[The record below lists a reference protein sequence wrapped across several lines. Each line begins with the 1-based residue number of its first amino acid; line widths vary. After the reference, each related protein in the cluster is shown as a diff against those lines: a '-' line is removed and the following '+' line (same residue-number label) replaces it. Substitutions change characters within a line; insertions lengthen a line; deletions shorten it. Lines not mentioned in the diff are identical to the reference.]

1 MLCSLAVCIIKKAI
15 HTLTHARSVKEFVVA
30 LFSANLYPQKKLKE
44 DTLNKQHNLIN
55 SNQLSW

>member
-30 LFSANLYPQKKLKE
+30 LFSANLYPQKTKGQRGNIKWTTKF
-44 DTLNKQHNLIN
+44 DKQ
-55 SNQLSW
+55 